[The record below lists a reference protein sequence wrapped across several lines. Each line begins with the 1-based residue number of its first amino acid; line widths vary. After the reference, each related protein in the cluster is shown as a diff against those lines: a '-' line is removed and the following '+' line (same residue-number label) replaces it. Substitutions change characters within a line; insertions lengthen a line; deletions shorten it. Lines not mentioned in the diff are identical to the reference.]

1 MTSKLETLHSRLLTL
16 QRELLAA
23 AAEVDAVPSDKAL
36 QKIANLEIAIGAV
49 ESIIE
54 DEAKMHSGPGD
65 TEQR

>member
-16 QRELLAA
+16 QRELLTA

-36 QKIANLEIAIGAV
+36 QKIADLEIAIGAV

-54 DEAKMHSGPGD
+54 DEAKVHSGPGD